1 MYYNKNIFFVIEV
14 TCMLKNFIRNLI
26 FDLRCVLTLPFFI
39 IAKVSFDRKHRK
51 IAERLGMTFA
61 EYKESLVISK

>member
-1 MYYNKNIFFVIEV
+1 
-14 TCMLKNFIRNLI
+14 MLKNFIRNLI
-26 FDLRCVLTLPFFI
+26 FDLRCVLTLPFFV